1 MTLKNIYDRIK
12 IYVIHPHTI
21 FDTSQM
27 VDSIL
32 KNNMNNDL
40 LYQLA
45 VIFLTLN
52 SNGSMERQFRS
63 VGVKV
68 DKMREISQMLDGAV
82 QSVRSISEMRGQI
95 KQLMQKDYNKQ

>member
-1 MTLKNIYDRIK
+1 MNKKLSEIDVK
-12 IYVIHPHTI
+12 IAKPVRHRRANPL
-21 FDTSQM
+21 
-27 VDSIL
+27 VSIL